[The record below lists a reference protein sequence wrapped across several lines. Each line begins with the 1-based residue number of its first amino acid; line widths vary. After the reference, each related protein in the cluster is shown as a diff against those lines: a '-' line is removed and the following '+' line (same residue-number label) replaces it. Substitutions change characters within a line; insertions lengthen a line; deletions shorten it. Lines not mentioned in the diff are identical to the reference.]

1 MNRGLCLGWAVLVAT
16 TSSPLL
22 AEEREEREDRQ
33 VGAAVEW
40 SSFVE
45 GWGGAASLRQW
56 RERLGFDVG
65 AAFWKSDSR
74 RGYPVATIDPTSR
87 SGFSAGVSVLA
98 RAKAGRFAAIA
109 GAGPA
114 LFSARASTR
123 TSIDGVERSERF
135 SSGGLGV
142 RLLFEVESDLTRR
155 LSGFAGARA
164 ELPTLQHPGLGSGA
178 LSAGMRV
185 RF

>member
-1 MNRGLCLGWAVLVAT
+1 MNRGSCIVWAILIAA
-16 TSSPLL
+16 TSSPSL

-40 SSFVE
+40 SSLVE
-45 GWGGAASLRQW
+45 GWGGAASFRQW
-56 RERLGFDVG
+56 RGRLGFDVG

-74 RGYPVATIDPTSR
+74 RGYPVTTLDPASR
-87 SGFSAGVSVLA
+87 SGSSVGVSVLA

-123 TSIDGVERSERF
+123 TNVGGMERSERF

-142 RLLFEVESDLTRR
+142 RLLFEVEVDLARR

-164 ELPTLQHPGLGSGA
+164 ELPTLRHPGLGSGA
-178 LSAGMRV
+178 LSGGMRV